1 MVLVVKL
8 IENLYEFILASFCL
22 STIENPNT
30 YGFSFVTGLITIGYI
45 IIVASSLLVIDF
57 YFITCKKIQQNQ
69 IPEIK
74 N

>member
-8 IENLYEFILASFCL
+8 MANLYEFILESFCL
-22 STIENPNT
+22 GTIENPNA
-30 YGFSFVTGLITIGYI
+30 YGFSYVAGLIMIGDI
-45 IIVASSLLVIDF
+45 IIVASSLLVIDL
-57 YFITCKKIQQNQ
+57 YFSTSKKIQQNK